1 MKLRHHEL
9 HIISTG
15 TQTIE
20 TFAEI
25 AGSIQEYVDYFHLR
39 EKQMNANQLY
49 LAVNLLK
56 AKGIPLSKIII
67 NDRVDVAWAA
77 HSYGVQ
83 LPHHSL
89 EVAVVKKAFPGLRV
103 GCSVHSYH
111 EAKEAEQN
119 RANFAMYGHIFQT
132 NSKPGI
138 NPRGIGELR
147 EITRDLELPIIAIG
161 GIKPSNC
168 EEVLRA
174 GAKGIGVMSGILLAD
189 DPLKEAKAYSMVLER
204 VTYSET

>member
-1 MKLRHHEL
+1 MKLRKHEL

-25 AGSIQEYVDYFHLR
+25 AVSIQEYVDYFHLR
-39 EKQMNANQLY
+39 EKQMSALQLY
-49 LAVNLLK
+49 QAVNLLK
-56 AKGIPLSKIII
+56 TKGIPLSKIII

-77 HSYGVQ
+77 NTYGVQ

-89 EVAVVKKAFPGLRV
+89 DGAVVKKAFPGLRV

-111 EAKEAEQN
+111 EAKEAEQK

-132 NSKPGI
+132 NSKPGTG
-138 NPRGIGELR
+138 PRGLGELK
-147 EITRDLELPIIAIG
+147 EITRDIELPIIAIG

-168 EEVLRA
+168 AEVLRA
-174 GAKGIGVMSGILLAD
+174 GAKGIAVMSGILLAD
-189 DPLKEAKAYSMVLER
+189 DPLKEVKAYSGVLER
-204 VTYSET
+204 GK